1 MEFGLE
7 DVNVLVESTP
17 LRTMDTVM
25 NKNKRQIFILFLK
38 FILKVFI
45 LIFY

>member
-17 LRTMDTVM
+17 LRTMDKVM

-38 FILKVFI
+38 FILKAFI
-45 LIFY
+45 LI